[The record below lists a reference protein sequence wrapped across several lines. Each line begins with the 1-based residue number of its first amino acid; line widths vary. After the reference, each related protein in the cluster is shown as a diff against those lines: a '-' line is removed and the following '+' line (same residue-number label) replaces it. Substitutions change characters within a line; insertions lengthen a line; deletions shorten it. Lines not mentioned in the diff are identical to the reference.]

1 MTIRASRGGTRSLEH
16 LVPSAAPVSSRRVQ
30 EPAAR
35 YRPVLHHAV
44 EYGSSGQSAIIS
56 GYQLAAILET
66 ISPAKAAAL
75 PNPHR
80 RLSA

>member
-1 MTIRASRGGTRSLEH
+1 MTIPRPLVAAPSLEH

-30 EPAAR
+30 EPAAH

-66 ISPAKAAAL
+66 ISPAKAAAC
-75 PNPHR
+75 
-80 RLSA
+80 

>member
-1 MTIRASRGGTRSLEH
+1 MTIPVLSWRHPFAGTSRSQCRARFIPAR
-16 LVPSAAPVSSRRVQ
+16 AK
-30 EPAAR
+30 PAAH

-56 GYQLAAILET
+56 GYQLAAILGT